1 METLFIYLLKS
12 SGLIAIFYLAYH
24 FLVRKETFFTSN
36 RWFLI
41 TGLFTSLLLPLFT
54 ITKVVYVER
63 PKIAL
68 EDLVA
73 YTNATATTQAIPVA
87 ETIDW
92 MLMLGLLYG
101 IVSCV
106 LLLKIVV
113 DFVSLYKIIN
123 KQQVIVIDGF
133 KLVNLNKNI
142 SPFSF
147 FSYIVYNPNL
157 YTQDE
162 LNSILLHEK
171 IHSQEKHSIDI
182 IVAKLFCVVFWCN
195 PFVWLYK
202 KAITQNLEYIADHKA
217 INQLEDKKS
226 YQKALLKIVS
236 TPDCLSVTN
245 NFYQSLIKKRIVML
259 NKNQSHK
266 RNSWKY
272 ALVIPALIG
281 FIFLFQIKVEA
292 QAVEIKKDNGE
303 VIIAE
308 KIKGGLPIEGSYVF
322 DKISSDSELKNDVVA
337 INAKYDINFK
347 IYNIKRNAKG
357 EIIAIKMSYNDKKG
371 NKGKT
376 EQARD
381 IPIRPIFLKISTDD
395 NGNNSIGFYDNSDMV
410 IKPKDAVNESKITT
424 IETIGDDAIIYVDG
438 EKYTKEDLDY
448 LDPKGLEK
456 IEILKDEKSLL
467 KYGAKDKK
475 EVIIITTNWTTKK
488 EKTTQE
494 AKSFEVASVSYTTS
508 GPEDNISSLKEHK
521 SVDYKKA
528 LIIFDGKEIPWK
540 QLDEIDPYT
549 IASSAV
555 MTATK
560 YAIDKYGDKANNGVI
575 EIESHKYFEKNNP
588 IAKINAESEKVDFK
602 INDYNDGFIIIKTS
616 KTEDLEFYKSIL
628 AKNKIIFTYTNVNRT
643 AKGELTSIDITLQQG
658 DKKIAKD
665 FKNASG
671 VKDIFIGK
679 EKGVLVI
686 R

>member
-41 TGLFTSLLLPLFT
+41 TGLFTSLLLPLFS

-68 EDLVA
+68 EDLVVHR
-73 YTNATATTQAIPVA
+73 NVTATTQAIPVA

-106 LLLKIVV
+106 LFLKIIV
-113 DFVSLYKIIN
+113 DLISLYRIIKN
-123 KQQVIVIDGF
+123 QQVIAIGNF

-147 FSYIVYNPNL
+147 FNYIVYNPNL

-259 NKNQSHK
+259 NKNQSQQ

-272 ALVIPALIG
+272 TLVIPALIG

-395 NGNNSIGFYDNSDMV
+395 NGKNTIGFYDNHEMIV
-410 IKPKDAVNESKITT
+410 KPKDPINEKKITT
-424 IETIGDDAIIYVDG
+424 IESIKDDAVIFVDG
-438 EKYTKEDLDY
+438 ERYTKEDLNY

-456 IEILKDEKSLL
+456 IEILNDVKSLE
-467 KYGAKDKK
+467 KYGVKDKN
-475 EVIIITTNWTTKK
+475 EVIIITTNWTTKTN
-488 EKTTQE
+488 ET
-494 AKSFEVASVSYTTS
+494 KSETPKNSFSGSFS
-508 GPEDNISSLKEHK
+508 ILGPEENISDIKENK

-528 LIIFDGKEIPWK
+528 LIIYDDKEISWK
-540 QLDEIDPYT
+540 QLDDIDST
-549 IASSAV
+549 KIST
-555 MTATK
+555 MTVITTTK
-560 YAIDKYGDKANNGVI
+560 NLMDKYGDKAKNGVI
-575 EIESHKYFEKNNP
+575 EIQSQEYFKKNDP
-588 IAKINAESEKVDFK
+588 
-602 INDYNDGFIIIKTS
+602 
-616 KTEDLEFYKSIL
+616 
-628 AKNKIIFTYTNVNRT
+628 T
-643 AKGELTSIDITLQQG
+643 AKFIQIDEKIKSNENLEKKKELELKAQENSKLTKSEMEERMKDRN
-658 DKKIAKD
+658 KKIEKRN
-665 FKNASG
+665 KMLEER
-671 VKDIFIGK
+671 KKKMEERKK
-679 EKGVLVI
+679 EL
-686 R
+686 

>member
-12 SGLIAIFYLAYH
+12 SGLIAVFYLAYH

-259 NKNQSHK
+259 NKNQSNK
-266 RNSWKY
+266 RSSWKY
-272 ALVIPALIG
+272 ALVLPL
-281 FIFLFQIKVEA
+281 LEVEA
-292 QAVEIKKDNGE
+292 VLFPPCSPLPPNPEFARLPNEDDPPAFPAVALLEEPFPPD
-303 VIIAE
+303 
-308 KIKGGLPIEGSYVF
+308 P
-322 DKISSDSELKNDVVA
+322 
-337 INAKYDINFK
+337 
-347 IYNIKRNAKG
+347 
-357 EIIAIKMSYNDKKG
+357 
-371 NKGKT
+371 
-376 EQARD
+376 
-381 IPIRPIFLKISTDD
+381 
-395 NGNNSIGFYDNSDMV
+395 
-410 IKPKDAVNESKITT
+410 TT
-424 IETIGDDAIIYVDG
+424 IE
-438 EKYTKEDLDY
+438 
-448 LDPKGLEK
+448 
-456 IEILKDEKSLL
+456 
-467 KYGAKDKK
+467 
-475 EVIIITTNWTTKK
+475 
-488 EKTTQE
+488 
-494 AKSFEVASVSYTTS
+494 
-508 GPEDNISSLKEHK
+508 
-521 SVDYKKA
+521 
-528 LIIFDGKEIPWK
+528 
-540 QLDEIDPYT
+540 
-549 IASSAV
+549 
-555 MTATK
+555 
-560 YAIDKYGDKANNGVI
+560 
-575 EIESHKYFEKNNP
+575 
-588 IAKINAESEKVDFK
+588 
-602 INDYNDGFIIIKTS
+602 
-616 KTEDLEFYKSIL
+616 
-628 AKNKIIFTYTNVNRT
+628 
-643 AKGELTSIDITLQQG
+643 
-658 DKKIAKD
+658 
-665 FKNASG
+665 
-671 VKDIFIGK
+671 
-679 EKGVLVI
+679 
-686 R
+686 

>member
-12 SGLIAIFYLAYH
+12 SGLIAVFYLAYH

-101 IVSCV
+101 IVSGV

-113 DFVSLYKIIN
+113 DFVSLYKIIS
-123 KQQVIVIDGF
+123 KQQVIVIDNF

-259 NKNQSHK
+259 NKNQSHQ
-266 RNSWKY
+266 RNSLKY

-292 QAVEIKKDNGE
+292 QTKATSEKYTTVIVKETNPLEI
-303 VIIAE
+303 A
-308 KIKGGLPIEGSYVF
+308 YVF
-322 DKISSDSELKNDVVA
+322 DKISSDNELKKDALA
-337 INAKYDINFK
+337 INSKYNINFK
-347 IYNIKRNAKG
+347 FDKVKRNAQG
-357 EIIAIKMSYNDKKG
+357 EIIAIKISYNDKKG
-371 NKGKT
+371 NKGKVAQSRT
-376 EQARD
+376 
-381 IPIRPIFLKISTDD
+381 IPIRPIFFKISKIKD
-395 NGNNSIGFYDNSDMV
+395 GEYSFGFYDNPDL
-410 IKPKDAVNESKITT
+410 IEKPVDEVNEKKITT
-424 IETIGDDAIIYVDG
+424 IESIEDDAIIFVDG
-438 EKYTKEDLDY
+438 ERYSKEDLNY
-448 LDPKGLEK
+448 LDPKGLESISIVTDKASMQKYGVTDKDK
-456 IEILKDEKSLL
+456 IIVIETNWSTKSKAANSKDASLL
-467 KYGAKDKK
+467 FSNPFSELASKK
-475 EVIIITTNWTTKK
+475 PITDFND
-488 EKTTQE
+488 
-494 AKSFEVASVSYTTS
+494 VSTINFNE
-508 GPEDNISSLKEHK
+508 PLMIL
-521 SVDYKKA
+521 
-528 LIIFDGKEIPWK
+528 DGKEIDKRGFEMVNPNSISNVK
-540 QLDEIDPYT
+540 VLKTTE
-549 IASSAV
+549 A
-555 MTATK
+555 ME
-560 YAIDKYGDKANNGVI
+560 KYGERAKNGVI
-575 EIESHKYFEKNNP
+575 EIQTIDYYEKNNS
-588 IAKINAESEKVDFK
+588 IAKSKAEVVDFK
-602 INDYNDGFIIIKTS
+602 INTDNNGFIITKSNDTAA
-616 KTEDLEFYKSIL
+616 LEFYQSIL
-628 AKNKIIFTYTNVNRT
+628 AKNKINFSFDKVKRDKNGLIT
-643 AKGELTSIDITLQQG
+643 AISITLENSE
-658 DKKIAKD
+658 DKISKA
-665 FKNASG
+665 FKNKNG
-671 VKDIFIGK
+671 IEDIFIGK